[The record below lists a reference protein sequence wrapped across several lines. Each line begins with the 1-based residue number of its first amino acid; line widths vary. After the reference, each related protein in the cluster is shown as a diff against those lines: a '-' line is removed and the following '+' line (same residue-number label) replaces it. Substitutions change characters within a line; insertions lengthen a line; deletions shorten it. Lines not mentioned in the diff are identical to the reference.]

1 MKKKFVIALLGVIR
15 VLLAVFALAICA
27 AATETKSDYDHRYNL
42 RTLQSFKFADQ
53 SQRATNDALRG
64 NDLDE
69 RRISSA
75 IQENLAALGIKENNV
90 DPSFIVAFY
99 GATQKQAQISTSG
112 DGPLRWG
119 VGNVWV
125 NQSLE
130 GTAIVDFIDPTT
142 TRVVWRGFV
151 SRTVDPNKSDQNI
164 RKDIKKL
171 IERFSK
177 DRQQQQEHV
186 SK

>member
-1 MKKKFVIALLGVIR
+1 MEKKFVIALLGVIR
-15 VLLAVFALAICA
+15 ILLAFFALAICTT
-27 AATETKSDYDHRYNL
+27 ATETKSDYDHSYNL

-53 SQRATNDALRG
+53 SQRASNDALRG
-64 NDLDE
+64 NDLNE

-75 IQENLAALGIKENNV
+75 IEENLAALGMKENNV

-99 GATQKQAQISTSG
+99 AATQKQAQISTSG
-112 DGPLRWG
+112 YGPLRWG
-119 VGNVWV
+119 AGNVWV
-125 NQSLE
+125 NQSFE
-130 GTAIVDFIDPTT
+130 GTAIVDFIDAKTKQ
-142 TRVVWRGFV
+142 VVWRGFV

-177 DRQQQQEHV
+177 DRQQQPEHA

>member
-1 MKKKFVIALLGVIR
+1 MTIVTRI
-15 VLLAVFALAICA
+15 LLAVFALAICA
-27 AATETKSDYDHRYNL
+27 TATETKSDYDHSYNL
-42 RTLQSFKFADQ
+42 RALQSFKFADQ
-53 SQRATNDALRG
+53 SQRAGNDALRG

-99 GATQKQAQISTSG
+99 AGTQKEAQISTSG
-112 DGPLRWG
+112 YGPLRRG

-130 GTAIVDFIDPTT
+130 GTAIVDFIDAKTNQ
-142 TRVVWRGFV
+142 VVWQGFV
-151 SRTVDPNKSDQNI
+151 SRTVDPNKSDENI

-171 IERFSK
+171 IEQFSK
-177 DRQQQQEHV
+177 DRQQQQRHL

>member
-1 MKKKFVIALLGVIR
+1 MVITKIILAVC
-15 VLLAVFALAICA
+15 AVFALAICA
-27 AATETKSDYDHRYNL
+27 AATETKSDYDHSYNL

-53 SQRATNDALRG
+53 SQRAANDALRG

-99 GATQKQAQISTSG
+99 AGTQKQAQISTSG
-112 DGPLRWG
+112 YGPLRWG
-119 VGNVWV
+119 VGSVWV

-130 GTAIVDFIDPTT
+130 GTAIVDFIDPKTNH
-142 TRVVWRGFV
+142 VVWRGFV
-151 SRTVDPNKSDQNI
+151 SRTIDPNKSDENI
-164 RKDIKKL
+164 RKDIRTL

-177 DRQQQQEHV
+177 DRQQRQEHV

>member
-1 MKKKFVIALLGVIR
+1 MTVTRI
-15 VLLAVFALAICA
+15 LLAVFALAICA
-27 AATETKSDYDHRYNL
+27 AATETKSDYDHSYNL

-53 SQRATNDALRG
+53 SQRAANDALRG

-75 IQENLAALGIKENNV
+75 IQENLAALGIKENTA

-99 GATQKQAQISTSG
+99 AGAQKQTQISTSG
-112 DGPLRWG
+112 YGPLRWG
-119 VGNVWV
+119 AGNVWV

-130 GTAIVDFIDPTT
+130 GTAIVDFIDAKTNQ
-142 TRVVWRGFV
+142 VVWRGFV
-151 SRTVDPNKSDQNI
+151 SRTVDPNKSDENI

-177 DRQQQQEHV
+177 DRQQQQQEPV